1 MKFLIIVFC
10 LNFVYIYGLNLK
22 QNIMKKITL
31 LALLV
36 GFFSYSQDPLW
47 STDCEDYATAD
58 YIVVDADGDT
68 FGFAAINTAPLETDP
83 LDVGFFS
90 ESFHNS
96 TGAPGDISQAL
107 TPDNWIFS
115 PEMTIPANTESVT
128 ISLDVYAADPNWAG
142 EKFSIGLY
150 ESVGTEDAQSLP
162 FHTEI
167 LTSAAS
173 VDSPKT
179 VSITIENVDAV
190 TNFSNLTVRMFVRH
204 WDCTDMFRLVI
215 DNMSVAVTSS
225 LSVEGFNTSDVE
237 LYPNPTN
244 GLINIAGTDISN
256 IKEISIFNQ
265 LGQRVMNLNAS
276 QLNNNSFDIS
286 DLNKGIYF
294 VQLKDNSNNSK
305 TMKIVKE

>member
-1 MKFLIIVFC
+1 
-10 LNFVYIYGLNLK
+10 
-22 QNIMKKITL
+22 MKKITL

-47 STDCEDYATAD
+47 STDCDDYATAD
-58 YIVVDADGDT
+58 YLVVDADGDT
-68 FGFAAINTAPLETDP
+68 FGFQAMNAAESELDP
-83 LDVGFFS
+83 VTIAFFS
-90 ESFHNS
+90 ESFHND
-96 TGAPGDISQAL
+96 TLTAL

-128 ISLDVYAADPNWAG
+128 ISVDVYAADSSWAG

-150 ESVGTEDAQSLP
+150 ESVGTEDGQP
-162 FHTEI
+162 YTFHTET

-173 VDSPKT
+173 AESPKT

-190 TNFSNLTVRMFVRH
+190 TDFSNLTLRMFVRH

-215 DNMSVAVTSS
+215 DNMSVAVNSS

-265 LGQRVMNLNAS
+265 LGQKVMNLNAS

-286 DLNKGIYF
+286 NLNKGVYF

>member
-1 MKFLIIVFC
+1 
-10 LNFVYIYGLNLK
+10 
-22 QNIMKKITL
+22 MKKITL

-47 STDCEDYATAD
+47 STDCDDYATAD
-58 YIVVDADGDT
+58 YLVIDADGDT
-68 FGFAAINTAPLETDP
+68 FGFQAMNAAESELDP
-83 LDVGFFS
+83 VTIAFFS
-90 ESFHNS
+90 ESFHND
-96 TGAPGDISQAL
+96 TLTAL

-128 ISLDVYAADPNWAG
+128 ISVDVYAADSSWAG

-215 DNMSVAVTSS
+215 DNMSVTVNSS

-244 GLINIAGTDISN
+244 GLINIAGTDIRN

-265 LGQRVMNLNAS
+265 LGQKVMNLNAS

>member
-1 MKFLIIVFC
+1 
-10 LNFVYIYGLNLK
+10 
-22 QNIMKKITL
+22 MKKITL

-47 STDCEDYATAD
+47 STDCDDYATAD

-68 FGFAAINTAPLETDP
+68 FGFQAMNAAESELDP
-83 LDVGFFS
+83 VTIAFFS
-90 ESFHNS
+90 ESFHND
-96 TGAPGDISQAL
+96 TLTAL

-128 ISLDVYAADPNWAG
+128 LSLDVYAADSSWAG

-150 ESVGTEDAQSLP
+150 DSIEDEDGQP
-162 FHTEI
+162 YTFHTET

-173 VDSPKT
+173 AESPKT

-190 TNFSNLTVRMFVRH
+190 TDFSNLTLRMFVRH

-215 DNMSVAVTSS
+215 DNMSVAVNSS

-265 LGQRVMNLNAS
+265 LGQKVMNLNAS

-286 DLNKGIYF
+286 NLNKGVYF

>member
-1 MKFLIIVFC
+1 
-10 LNFVYIYGLNLK
+10 
-22 QNIMKKITL
+22 MKKITL

-58 YIVVDADGDT
+58 YLVIDADGDT
-68 FGFAAINTAPLETDP
+68 FGFQAINTAATEFDP
-83 LDVGFFS
+83 VDVGFFS
-90 ESFHNS
+90 ESYSN
-96 TGAPGDISQAL
+96 TVAAL

-128 ISLDVYAADPNWAG
+128 LSLDVYAADSSWAG

-150 ESVGTEDAQSLP
+150 DSIEDEDGQP
-162 FHTEI
+162 YTFHTET

-173 VDSPKT
+173 AESPKT

-190 TNFSNLTVRMFVRH
+190 TNFSNLTLRMFVRH

-215 DNMSVAVTSS
+215 DNMSVAVNSS

-265 LGQRVMNLNAS
+265 LGQKVMNLNAS

>member
-1 MKFLIIVFC
+1 
-10 LNFVYIYGLNLK
+10 
-22 QNIMKKITL
+22 MKKITL

-58 YIVVDADGDT
+58 YLVIDADGDT
-68 FGFAAINTAPLETDP
+68 FGFQAMNAAESELDP
-83 LDVGFFS
+83 VTIAFFS
-90 ESFHNS
+90 ESFHND
-96 TGAPGDISQAL
+96 TLTAL

-128 ISLDVYAADPNWAG
+128 ISVDVYAADSSWAG

-162 FHTEI
+162 FHTET

-215 DNMSVAVTSS
+215 DNMSVAVNSS

-265 LGQRVMNLNAS
+265 LGQKVMNLNAS

-286 DLNKGIYF
+286 NLNKGVYF

>member
-1 MKFLIIVFC
+1 
-10 LNFVYIYGLNLK
+10 
-22 QNIMKKITL
+22 MKKITL

-47 STDCEDYATAD
+47 STDCDDYATAD
-58 YIVVDADGDT
+58 YLVIDADGDT
-68 FGFAAINTAPLETDP
+68 FGFQAINTAATDTDP
-83 LDVGFFS
+83 VDVGFFS
-90 ESFHNS
+90 ESFSND
-96 TGAPGDISQAL
+96 TLTAL

-128 ISLDVYAADPNWAG
+128 ISVDVYAADSSWAG

-215 DNMSVAVTSS
+215 DNMSVAVNSS

-265 LGQRVMNLNAS
+265 LGQKVMNLNAS

>member
-1 MKFLIIVFC
+1 
-10 LNFVYIYGLNLK
+10 
-22 QNIMKKITL
+22 MKKITL
-31 LALLV
+31 LALLA

-47 STDCEDYATAD
+47 STDCEDYSTAD
-58 YIVVDADGDT
+58 YQVIDNDGDT
-68 FGFAAINTAPLETDP
+68 FGFQAINTAATDTDP
-83 LDVGFFS
+83 VDVGFFS
-90 ESFHNS
+90 ESFNN
-96 TGAPGDISQAL
+96 TAGAL
-107 TPDNWIFS
+107 TPDNWILS

-128 ISLDVYAADPNWAG
+128 ISVDVYAADSGWPG

-150 ESVGTEDAQSLP
+150 DSDDSQSYP
-162 FHTEI
+162 FHTET
-167 LTSAAS
+167 LTSAATQAA
-173 VDSPKT
+173 PKT
-179 VSITIENVDAV
+179 VSITIENIDAV
-190 TNFSNLTVRMFVRH
+190 TNFSNLTLRMYVRH
-204 WDCTDMFRLVI
+204 WDCTDMYRFVI
-215 DNMSVAVTSS
+215 DNMSVTVNSN

-265 LGQRVMNLNAS
+265 LGQKVMKLNAS

>member
-1 MKFLIIVFC
+1 
-10 LNFVYIYGLNLK
+10 
-22 QNIMKKITL
+22 MKKITL

-58 YIVVDADGDT
+58 YLVIDADGDT
-68 FGFAAINTAPLETDP
+68 FGFQAINTAATDTDP
-83 LDVGFFS
+83 VDVGFFS
-90 ESFHNS
+90 ESFSND
-96 TGAPGDISQAL
+96 TLTPL

-128 ISLDVYAADPNWAG
+128 ISVDVYAADSSWAG

-150 ESVGTEDAQSLP
+150 DSIEDEDGQP
-162 FHTEI
+162 YTFHTET

-173 VDSPKT
+173 AESPKT

-190 TNFSNLTVRMFVRH
+190 TDFSNLTLRMFVRH

-215 DNMSVAVTSS
+215 DNMSVAVNSS

-265 LGQRVMNLNAS
+265 LGQKVMNLNAS

-286 DLNKGIYF
+286 NLNKGVYF

>member
-1 MKFLIIVFC
+1 
-10 LNFVYIYGLNLK
+10 
-22 QNIMKKITL
+22 MKKITL
-31 LALLV
+31 LALLA
-36 GFFSYSQDPLW
+36 GFFSYSQDTLW

-58 YIVVDADGDT
+58 YITVDSDGDT
-68 FGFAAINTAPLETDP
+68 YGFGAINTALTDTDP

-90 ESFHNS
+90 ESYSNLV
-96 TGAPGDISQAL
+96 GPL
-107 TPDNWIFS
+107 TPDNWILS
-115 PEMTIPANTESVT
+115 PEMTIPANTASVT
-128 ISLDVYAADPNWAG
+128 ISLDVYASDSDWAG

-150 ESVGTEDAQSLP
+150 ESIEDIDGQP
-162 FHTEI
+162 YTFHTET

-173 VDSPKT
+173 ASSPKT

-190 TNFSNLTVRMFVRH
+190 TDFSNLTVRMFVRH
-204 WDCTDMFRLVI
+204 WDCTNMYRFVI

-265 LGQRVMNLNAS
+265 LGQKVMKLNAS

-286 DLNKGIYF
+286 DLNKGVYF
-294 VQLKDNSNNSK
+294 AQLKDNSNNSK